1 MALFSQK
8 NRASLQQVV
17 IQEFEGN
24 GNRLNTRQL
33 DRLERTLDH
42 YVEAVYEAQ
51 GDQQLPLLNREIVK
65 VTGQDFSKYLQRQNI
80 IQQAVQT
87 PARTIVTQ
95 ANPLAASGPQYA
107 ITQGQQN
114 QQGQQG
120 QQNQPQL
127 YLETGQRYEVLQN
140 ERRENNQ
147 PKAPPMPDFRIA
159 LEEDGPT
166 SVDLYE
172 QAKKAREEE
181 ALRQAN
187 SAIDGLGRMDSR
199 LIQGLNGNTTSEA
212 MLQTRDPGLMKRINA
227 DDSFRLGQASQ
238 NKSTDIILSE
248 RRNTVRPLD
257 MPLIVPPD
265 GRELVASLV
274 SNPGPRG
281 LGDAN
286 SDPTLTIPSLMSNL
300 KSNLPQDYLIRQES
314 RVTYREIEN
323 NVFVYSGDRDWLKN
337 IKDNRY
343 SFSVIFDPAANGQG
357 LNPQVRVQERFK
369 NIVRIELI
377 KAILPIEGLQTLV
390 QKTADLSNNTN
401 YQVNVLSMP
410 YVSVSIPELENN
422 NYGSDNFLDR
432 AFGVL
437 QYDANWYSDPG
448 TNPSQ
453 VDSRGF
459 TAFIPKFLK
468 CQKVY
473 APAPLSTLQ
482 RLTINLLQPDG
493 ELLSPTADTF
503 DISAIFVSCN
513 PIGGSLPFGV
523 SPYNG
528 GTPQQPDY
536 FMIETTNYFSRFQV
550 AVGDRIRIAGYK
562 IIDDVY
568 DPDGYNIPGAL
579 QSFTTWINQEQG
591 HLVAQIAYGND
602 TGITANG
609 SNTIGYANYI
619 IIQNQFADPL
629 TGSTAIYQFG
639 GPNGNIGSNL
649 YYNVNKITTPRRLIN
664 LSRQTNMVFRIIT
677 RELDG
682 TTQLRPDNT

>member
-1 MALFSQK
+1 MSRQPSAVRMALFSQK

-17 IQEFEGN
+17 IQEYEGT
-24 GNRLNTRQL
+24 GNRLNARQL

-65 VTGQDFSKYLQRQNI
+65 VTSQDFNKYLQRQNI
-80 IQQAVQT
+80 IQQAPQT
-87 PARTIVTQ
+87 PTRTIVTQ
-95 ANPLAASGPQYA
+95 TNPLRVGVAE
-107 ITQGQQN
+107 QQLL
-114 QQGQQG
+114 QQ
-120 QQNQPQL
+120 QPQL
-127 YLETGQRYEVLQN
+127 YLETGQRFEVLQN

-147 PKAPPMPDFRIA
+147 PQAPPMPDFRIA
-159 LEEDGPT
+159 LDEDGPT

-187 SAIDGLGRMDSR
+187 SAIDSMGRM
-199 LIQGLNGNTTSEA
+199 
-212 MLQTRDPGLMKRINA
+212 DPGLMKRMAA

-238 NKSTDIILSE
+238 NKSTDIVLSE

-265 GRELVASLV
+265 GRELVASLI

-286 SDPTLTIPSLMSNL
+286 SDPTLTIPPLISNL

-323 NVFVYSGDRDWLKN
+323 NLFVYSGDRDWLRN
-337 IKDNRY
+337 VKDNRY
-343 SFSVIFDPAANGQG
+343 SFSVIFDPAANGQS
-357 LNPQVRVQERFK
+357 LNPQVSVQERFK

-377 KAILPIEGLQTLV
+377 KAILPIEGLQTLI
-390 QKTADLSNNTN
+390 QKSADLSNNTN

-410 YVSVSIPELENN
+410 YVSVRIPELENN

-448 TNPSQ
+448 TTPTQ
-453 VDSRGF
+453 TDSRGF
-459 TAFIPKFLK
+459 TALIPKFLK

-482 RLTINLLQPDG
+482 RLSIDLLQPNGDI
-493 ELLSPTADTF
+493 LSQTADTF
-503 DISAIFVSCN
+503 DISGIFVSSS
-513 PIGGSLPFGV
+513 IGV
-523 SPYNG
+523 APYNG
-528 GTPQQPDY
+528 GSSPLPEF
-536 FMIETTNYFSRFQV
+536 FMIQTTNYFSRFQV
-550 AVGDRIRIAGYK
+550 AVGDRIRIGGYDLSNNNVTAA
-562 IIDDVY
+562 IQD
-568 DPDGYNIPGAL
+568 
-579 QSFTTWINQEQG
+579 FTTWINQEEG

-602 TGITANG
+602 TTITANG
-609 SNTIGYANYI
+609 PNTIGYANYI
-619 IIQNQFADPL
+619 IIQNQYASPL
-629 TGSTAIYQFG
+629 TGSTAVYRFG
-639 GPNGNIGSNL
+639 GTNGNIGSDLNT
-649 YYNVNKITTPRRLIN
+649 YKNVVVKPRRLIN
-664 LSRQTNMVFRIIT
+664 LSRQTNMVFRVIT

-682 TTQLRPDNT
+682 TAQLRPDNM

>member
-17 IQEFEGN
+17 VQEFENSGS
-24 GNRLNTRQL
+24 RLNTRQL

-65 VTGQDFSKYLQRQNI
+65 VTSQDFNKYLQRQNI
-80 IQQAVQT
+80 IQQSPQT
-87 PARTIVTQ
+87 PARTIVSQ
-95 ANPLAASGPQYA
+95 ANPLQVNNAPQ
-107 ITQGQQN
+107 QLLQNQQN
-114 QQGQQG
+114 QQ
-120 QQNQPQL
+120 NQSNTSQL
-127 YLETGQRYEVLQN
+127 YMETGQRYEVLQN

-159 LEEDGPT
+159 LEDDGPT

-187 SAIDGLGRMDSR
+187 SAIDSMGRM
-199 LIQGLNGNTTSEA
+199 
-212 MLQTRDPGLMKRINA
+212 DPGLMKRINA

-238 NKSTDIILSE
+238 NKSTDIVLSE
-248 RRNTVRPLD
+248 RRNTIRPLD

-286 SDPTLTIPSLMSNL
+286 SDPTLTIPPLISNL

-323 NVFVYSGDRDWLKN
+323 NLFIYSGDRDWLRN
-337 IKDNRY
+337 VKDNRY
-343 SFSVIFDPAANGQG
+343 SFSVIFDPAANGQT
-357 LNPQVRVQERFK
+357 LNPQVSVQERFK

-377 KAILPIEGLQTLV
+377 KAILPIEGLQTLI
-390 QKTADLSNNTN
+390 QKNADLSNNTN

-410 YVSVSIPELENN
+410 YVTVRIPELENN

-448 TNPSQ
+448 TSPSQ
-453 VDSRGF
+453 TDSRGF
-459 TAFIPKFLK
+459 TALIPKFLK

-482 RLTINLLQPDG
+482 RLSIDLLQPNG
-493 ELLSPTADTF
+493 TILSQMADTF
-503 DISAIFVSCN
+503 DISAIFVS
-513 PIGGSLPFGV
+513 PDAGGGSVAFGKD
-523 SPYNG
+523 PYNG
-528 GTPQQPDY
+528 GTPAQPDY
-536 FMIETTNYFSRFQV
+536 FMIGTTNYFSRFQV
-550 AVGDRIRIAGYK
+550 AVGDRIRIGGY
-562 IIDDVY
+562 DLSNNNVT
-568 DPDGYNIPGAL
+568 GAI
-579 QSFTTWINQEQG
+579 QEFTQWINQEEG

-602 TGITANG
+602 SGITANG
-609 SNTIGYANYI
+609 PNTIGYANYI
-619 IIQNQFADPL
+619 IIQNQYASPL
-629 TGSTAIYQFG
+629 TGSTDIYQFG
-639 GPNGNIGSNL
+639 GSTGNIGLDLSTYTSSL
-649 YYNVNKITTPRRLIN
+649 IKPRRLIN

-682 TTQLRPDNT
+682 TAQLRPDNM

>member
-1 MALFSQK
+1 MSRQPSAVRMALFSQK
-8 NRASLQQVV
+8 NRTSLQQVV
-17 IQEFEGN
+17 VQEFEGN
-24 GNRLNTRQL
+24 GSRLNARQL

-65 VTGQDFSKYLQRQNI
+65 VTSQDFNKYLQRQNI
-80 IQQAVQT
+80 IQQAPQT
-87 PARTIVTQ
+87 PTRTIVTQ
-95 ANPLAASGPQYA
+95 SNPLAASAPQYA
-107 ITQGQQN
+107 ITQGQQ
-114 QQGQQG
+114 GQ
-120 QQNQPQL
+120 QPQL

-140 ERRENNQ
+140 ERRESNQ

-159 LEEDGPT
+159 LDEDGPT

-187 SAIDGLGRMDSR
+187 SAIDSMGRMDSR
-199 LIQGLNGNTTSEA
+199 LIQGLNGNTSSEA
-212 MLQTRDPGLMKRINA
+212 MLQTRDPGLIKRIAA

-238 NKSTDIILSE
+238 NKSTDIVLSE

-286 SDPTLTIPSLMSNL
+286 GDPTLTIPPFISNL

-314 RVTYREIEN
+314 KVTYREIEN
-323 NVFVYSGDRDWLKN
+323 NLFVYSGDRDWLRN
-337 IKDNRY
+337 VKDNRY
-343 SFSVIFDPAANGQG
+343 SFSVIFDPAANGQS
-357 LNPQVRVQERFK
+357 LNPQVSVQERFK

-377 KAILPIEGLQTLV
+377 KAILPIEGLQTLI
-390 QKTADLSNNTN
+390 QKNADLSNNTN

-410 YVSVSIPELENN
+410 YVSVRIPELENN

-448 TNPSQ
+448 TSPSQ
-453 VDSRGF
+453 TDSRGF
-459 TAFIPKFLK
+459 TALIPKFLK

-482 RLTINLLQPDG
+482 RLSIDLLQPNGDI
-493 ELLSPTADTF
+493 LSQTADTF
-503 DISAIFVSCN
+503 DISGIFVSSSVG
-513 PIGGSLPFGV
+513 IA
-523 SPYNG
+523 PYNG
-528 GTPQQPDY
+528 GSSPLPEF
-536 FMIETTNYFSRFQV
+536 FMIQTTNYFSRFQV
-550 AVGDRIRIAGYK
+550 AIGDRIRIGGYDLSNNNVSAA
-562 IIDDVY
+562 IQD
-568 DPDGYNIPGAL
+568 
-579 QSFTTWINQEQG
+579 FTTWINQEEG

-602 TGITANG
+602 TTITANG

-619 IIQNQFADPL
+619 IIQNQYASPL
-629 TGSTAIYQFG
+629 TGSTAVYRFG
-639 GPNGNIGSNL
+639 GTNGNIGSDLNT
-649 YYNVNKITTPRRLIN
+649 YKNTVVKPRRLIN

-682 TTQLRPDNT
+682 TAQLRPDNM